1 MSVYFSYVYSFT
13 IDCIYLFN
21 IIGLLVVMDRD
32 RVLDSTSGSSFQRRG
47 CAAVSL
53 QWTRRVL
60 DRQHRQQPRQDR
72 LGPGHHPEQPAVPT
86 PPLDH

>member
-1 MSVYFSYVYSFT
+1 MPFQILKRCELSTSKSSADSHIKVGYLEFYICVSAYFSYAYSFT

-47 CAAVSL
+47 CAAVSS
-53 QWTRRVL
+53 Q
-60 DRQHRQQPRQDR
+60 
-72 LGPGHHPEQPAVPT
+72 
-86 PPLDH
+86 